1 MKFSIFTPSHNLK
14 RIDRTIESVKN
25 QSFKD
30 FEWIICLNN
39 EAASTENQEKLI
51 SKLKDA
57 KINYKTIIWNGPT
70 DKIGALKK
78 ECCANASGEFL
89 VELDH
94 DDELSPDCLE
104 EINIADINNQADF
117 YYSDDIDIEEKTGES
132 IAPYPE
138 ANGWQ
143 YYKCSRT
150 GQIASKAFDPSPL
163 SFGYIWFAPN
173 HVRVWK
179 KSFYDEIGGHNETM
193 DVLDDHELLLRTYIQ
208 GNCVHISKPLY
219 IYWRHDDNTCYGE
232 KNEKIQ
238 YLTQDLHDKYI
249 QDLCVKWSD
258 LNNLKK
264 VDLCC
269 HMNPAPNFIGV
280 DSYPYPNVDVVYDL
294 DKPYW
299 PFEDESVGVFRMQ
312 DALEHLKDPIQTMKE
327 LQRCLAPHG
336 WVLIDVPNT
345 DGRGAFQDPTHV
357 TFWNSNSFW
366 YYTKSA
372 QSAFINTPVKF
383 QLNRIA
389 NYYPSDWHKT
399 HLIEY
404 TKAHLVKLQD
414 NIIPPGGREI

>member
-1 MKFSIFTPSHNLK
+1 MKFSLFTPSHNLK

-39 EAASTENQEKLI
+39 EAVNHKEELINKLNKAGI
-51 SKLKDA
+51 DH
-57 KINYKTIIWNGPT
+57 KILTWSGAT

-78 ECCANASGEFL
+78 ECCKNASGEFL

-94 DDELSPDCLE
+94 DDELSSDCLE

-117 YYSDDIDIEEKTGES
+117 YYSDDIDIVEETGES

-138 ANGWQ
+138 SNGWR
-143 YYKCSRT
+143 YYKCPKT
-150 GQIASKAFDPSPL
+150 GHVASKAFEPDPL
-163 SFGYIWFAPN
+163 TFGYIWFAPN

-179 KSFYDEIGGHNETM
+179 KSFYDKIGGHNEAM
-193 DVLDDHELLLRTYIQ
+193 DVLDDHELLLRTYIN
-208 GNCVHISKPLY
+208 GSTVHISKPLY
-219 IYWRHDDNTCYGE
+219 IYWRHNENTCYGE

-238 YLTQDLHDKYI
+238 ILTQELHDKYI
-249 QDLCVKWSD
+249 EDLCIKWSD

-269 HMNPAPNFIGV
+269 HENPLENFIGV
-280 DSYPYPNVDVVYDL
+280 DAYPYPKVDVVYDL
-294 DKPYW
+294 NKPYW
-299 PFEDESVGVFRMQ
+299 PFEDGSVGVFRMQ

-327 LQRCLAPHG
+327 LYRCLAPHG
-336 WVLIDVPNT
+336 WVLIEVPNT

-366 YYTKSA
+366 YYTKA
-372 QSAFINTPVKF
+372 QQAQFINTPVKF

-389 NYYPSDWHKT
+389 NYYPSEWHKM

-414 NIIPPGGREI
+414 EIIPPGGREI

>member
-1 MKFSIFTPSHNLK
+1 MKFSLFTPSHNLK

-39 EAASTENQEKLI
+39 EAVSHKEELINKLNKANI
-51 SKLKDA
+51 DY
-57 KINYKTIIWNGPT
+57 KILTWSGPT

-78 ECCANASGEFL
+78 ECCENASGEFL

-117 YYSDDIDIEEKTGES
+117 YYSDDIDIVEETGES

-138 ANGWQ
+138 SNGWR

-150 GQIASKAFDPSPL
+150 GHIASKAFSPDPL
-163 SFGYIWFAPN
+163 TFGYIWFAPN

-179 KSFYDEIGGHNETM
+179 KSFYDKIGGHNETM
-193 DVLDDHELLLRTYIQ
+193 DVLDDHELLLRTYIN
-208 GNCVHISKPLY
+208 GNTVHIPKPLY
-219 IYWRHDDNTCYGE
+219 IYWRHNENTCYGE

-238 YLTQDLHDKYI
+238 ILTQELHDKYI
-249 QDLCVKWSD
+249 QDLCTKWSD

-269 HMNPAPNFIGV
+269 HENPPENFTGV
-280 DSYPYPNVDVVYDL
+280 DAYPYSRVDVVYDL
-294 DKPYW
+294 NKPYW
-299 PFEDESVGVFRMQ
+299 PFEDGSVGVFRMH

-327 LQRCLAPHG
+327 LYRCLAPHG
-336 WVLIDVPNT
+336 WVLIEVPST

-366 YYTKSA
+366 YYTKA
-372 QSAFINTPVKF
+372 QQAQFINTPVKF

-389 NYYPSDWHKT
+389 NYYPSEWHKM

-414 NIIPPGGREI
+414 GITPPGGREI